1 MIKTLNKDFDNVEW
15 SSLMILQSKQPRDIL
30 EIISKVTLSQFKI

>member
-1 MIKTLNKDFDNVEW
+1 MKTLNKDFDNVEW
-15 SSLMILQSKQPRDIL
+15 SSLMILQSKQPRDTL

>member
-1 MIKTLNKDFDNVEW
+1 MIKTLNKDIDNVEW
-15 SSLMILQSKQPRDIL
+15 SSLMILQSIQPRDIL

>member
-15 SSLMILQSKQPRDIL
+15 SSLMILQSKQARDIL